1 MICGM
6 KMRDTRRDGLRCG
19 WVVGAL
25 AVAAISV
32 AGLPGC
38 AASVKQ
44 PYDAAAEDAAVFS
57 ALVGELAAPEMEGRG
72 PGTAG
77 LEKARDLIVAR
88 FAAAG
93 LGPVVQSHGEGNT
106 ALAQGSD
113 RGNIR
118 GYTQPFT
125 IDLGAQAR
133 EQSLALTIGGGS
145 PKDAAGEFNAMGF
158 SGDGAFSGPLVFAGY
173 GIVDEARKYDS
184 YRAAGERVKGAAV
197 VVFRYEPM
205 DEKGRSA
212 WAGGG
217 ASGGRSHEDGGTSM
231 GPWSEAATLTAK
243 AKWAAE
249 RGAAALLVVNPLSQ
263 DTSGGGAG
271 SLRSTETTVGTAQ
284 PIPVLHITT
293 GVFKQ
298 WLTAIGAEGEATLR
312 EYERRANTGDGSVDA
327 AQGVGVLQGLTA
339 QGRVEIVRPQTTVH
353 NVIGV
358 LPGAGDLAGQVVV
371 IGAHYDH
378 LGYGE
383 VGSLLP
389 AAERGRVIHA
399 GADDNASGTAGLVM
413 LAERFAR
420 RVKQSS
426 APTSRRTLLFV
437 AFSGEERG
445 LLGSS
450 HMVKNLGELG
460 LAGER
465 IVAMVN
471 MDMIGRLEGDRLM
484 VPGVSSGDRW
494 VELLRRAAAGSGLK
508 LQMDDKRI
516 PGASDHLIFQM
527 QRIPAAAFFTG
538 VHADYHKPSD
548 TAEKINAPGAVRV
561 LGVVE
566 GLIRLLWTQPTPP
579 AFTGQAMSGHA
590 MASAGHGAFLGIVP
604 DYQSL
609 HGSEGVLLSGA
620 VPGSPAEQAGLQ
632 QGDRIVR
639 WNERRIENIYTLTEV
654 LAASKPGDTVKLGV
668 KREDKL
674 LYLTATLRQR

>member
-1 MICGM
+1 MIYR
-6 KMRDTRRDGLRCG
+6 MRIQQRIGAGYG
-19 WVVGAL
+19 WGVAVLAL
-25 AVAAISV
+25 VV
-32 AGLPGC
+32 AGC
-38 AASVKQ
+38 ASSVK
-44 PYDAAAEDAAVFS
+44 PPHDAAAQDAALFS

-77 LEKARDLIVAR
+77 LDKARDLLIAR
-88 FAAAG
+88 FEAAG
-93 LGPVVQSHGEGNT
+93 LGPVVQSPGEANT
-106 ALAQGSD
+106 ALAQGND
-113 RGNIR
+113 R

-133 EQSLALTIGGGS
+133 EQSLTVKLGDRDLH
-145 PKDAAGEFNAMGF
+145 DAAGEFNAMGF
-158 SGDGAFSGPLVFAGY
+158 SGDGSFNGPLVFAGY

-184 YRAAGERVKGAAV
+184 YRGAGERVKGAVV

-205 DEKGRSA
+205 DDQGRSA
-212 WAGGG
+212 WA
-217 ASGGRSHEDGGTSM
+217 SGGTSM

-263 DTSGGGAG
+263 DPAGGGAG
-271 SLRSTETTVGTAQ
+271 SLRSTETTVGAAQ

-293 GVFKQ
+293 GVFKR
-298 WLTAIGAEGEATLR
+298 WLAAIGAEGEATLR
-312 EYERRANTGDGSVDA
+312 EYERRANTGDGPVDA

-339 QGRVEIVRPQTTVH
+339 QGRVEIERPQTTVH
-353 NVIGV
+353 NVVGV

-389 AAERGRVIHA
+389 AGERGRVIHA
-399 GADDNASGTAGLVM
+399 GADDNASGTAALVM
-413 LAERFAR
+413 LAERFAQ
-420 RVKQSS
+420 RVKQGGSP
-426 APTSRRTLLFV
+426 ASRRTLLFV

-460 LAGER
+460 LAGDR

-471 MDMIGRLEGDRLM
+471 MDMIGRLEGDQLM

-527 QRIPAAAFFTG
+527 QRIPAVAFFTG

-561 LGVVE
+561 IGVVE
-566 GLIRLLWTQPTPP
+566 ALVRLLWTQPTPP

-590 MASAGHGAFLGIVP
+590 LAGAGHGSFLGVVP

-639 WNERRIENIYTLTEV
+639 WNDRRIENIYTLTEV
-654 LAASKPGDTVKLGV
+654 IAASKPGDTVKLGV
-668 KREDKL
+668 KRGEQL
-674 LYLTATLRQR
+674 LELTATLRQR